1 MSRGYL
7 VAFEGIDG
15 CGKTTIVRLIRDSLL
30 SAGRLVECI
39 LVRHSQL

>member
-1 MSRGYL
+1 MRRGYL

-15 CGKTTIVRLIRDSLL
+15 CGKTTIVRFIRDSLL
-30 SAGRLVECI
+30 SAGRLVGYI